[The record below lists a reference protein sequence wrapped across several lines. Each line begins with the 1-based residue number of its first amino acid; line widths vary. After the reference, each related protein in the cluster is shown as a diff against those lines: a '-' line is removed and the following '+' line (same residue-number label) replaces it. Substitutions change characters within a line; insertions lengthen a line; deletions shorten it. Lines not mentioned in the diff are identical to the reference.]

1 MEVRRA
7 IDNETTNIGFV
18 GKDLDTTAL
27 ETFATESSPV
37 LDDYTGAAA
46 AYSLRKVRSAY
57 TGSAVRV
64 RRSSDDELQDIGFDA
79 NGDLDTTALT
89 TFVNEDVN
97 TYSSDFSSGIDGL
110 IESRVTASSVDG
122 ISDGTTS
129 KDDVLQSVLTSGSNT
144 HYIYKN
150 GTFDL
155 SNTYDVSFE
164 YYIPSVRPDGVT
176 PQTIDGI
183 VVRTGTGSDGAYP
196 FSVLDSWES
205 ETIQNW
211 SPSTSNLLL
220 FAAAVGEF
228 IGSIDADGDVYYLK
242 NIVVTQTTAD
252 GAVTTWYDQS
262 GNGNDA
268 TNSTESEQPLIV
280 DGGTL
285 VEENGKAAIDFDY
298 NSSNN
303 LSASPTDWSF
313 VTSSN
318 TSIFMVMNLN
328 QYNTPRSVLY
338 NISGDEVSSGQGDS
352 LVSMA
357 RSNQL
362 RIGYYDKSAGSWT
375 PTPDGFGV
383 GIDGFA
389 AQQNLISSI
398 YNSSG
403 ALDSYANNTISGS
416 ITSNPEG
423 SITANKFFIG
433 SNSSGTNPMDGNL
446 QEFIIFNSDETS
458 NRTGIEGNIGRY
470 YNIDGFRDVFV
481 TKWYDQSGNFN
492 HAENSTDTQQPQIV
506 DGGSVITEGTTPKAA
521 LDFDGVD
528 DLLDIGQS
536 IDLYSLASEWSIF
549 MDTKIQD
556 YSLQSFQN
564 AITNDSSNS
573 SPDVPM
579 RIMFRDDNNL
589 YFTVN
594 GTTTTETLASA
605 TQRSLIGCIKRSSD
619 VVISINGSSTTGTK
633 GSIDFTSGLENTV
646 IGNSPNGTS
655 RPAKLKTAELIIY
668 DSDQS
673 TNRTDIESN
682 INKHFKIYE

>member
-1 MEVRRA
+1 
-7 IDNETTNIGFV
+7 
-18 GKDLDTTAL
+18 LDTTAL
-27 ETFATESSPV
+27 LA
-37 LDDYTGAAA
+37 
-46 AYSLRKVRSAY
+46 
-57 TGSAVRV
+57 
-64 RRSSDDELQDIGFDA
+64 
-79 NGDLDTTALT
+79 
-89 TFVNEDVN
+89 FVNEDVN